1 MDGKTGPIRGV
12 QMERG
17 GENRKGV
24 KMNINTTEKLE
35 KIPQTESKGV
45 KAKGASLW
53 GQIAAAVWIGGWN
66 TAQFIKD
73 LAAGT
78 HIDGRDIIVSGLAIA
93 ACFTPV
99 YFNLVMDKIR
109 EIKLGA

>member
-1 MDGKTGPIRGV
+1 
-12 QMERG
+12 ME
-17 GENRKGV
+17 ETQQEEKKG
-24 KMNINTTEKLE
+24 I
-35 KIPQTESKGV
+35 

-66 TAQFIKD
+66 AAQF
-73 LAAGT
+73 A
-78 HIDGRDIIVSGLAIA
+78 HDIAKAQHVSATEIILSGLAIA

-99 YFNLVMDKIR
+99 YFNLVMDKIK

>member
-1 MDGKTGPIRGV
+1 MEEMKTN
-12 QMERG
+12 
-17 GENRKGV
+17 ENEKKG
-24 KMNINTTEKLE
+24 I
-35 KIPQTESKGV
+35 

-66 TAQFIKD
+66 AAQF
-73 LAAGT
+73 AS
-78 HIDGRDIIVSGLAIA
+78 DIFKGQHVNATEIIISGLAIA

-99 YFNLVMDKIR
+99 YFNLIMDKIK